1 MLGKIAQFF
10 DWELFAKG
18 KEFEVVAVSPD
29 FEYVDKVKT
38 GKILGTK
45 ITVCITK
52 DPTNYGEPGF
62 SNAYEKLTFK
72 IKTMPEK
79 VNLVPGTKI
88 IPLVDRCVI
97 YGQYN
102 NQLSISCSS
111 ILNAKGEMIV

>member
-1 MLGKIAQFF
+1 MLGKISQFF
-10 DWELFAKG
+10 DWEYFADG

-29 FEYVDKVKT
+29 YEYVDKVKT
-38 GKILGTK
+38 GKILGTR
-45 ITVCITK
+45 ITVCITN

-72 IKTMPEK
+72 VSTMPEK
-79 VNLVPGTKI
+79 VKIPCGTKI

-102 NQLSISCSS
+102 NQLSIHCNS
-111 ILNAKGEMIV
+111 IMNAKGEKII